1 MTYYLVKL
9 LNLASKHERSLEN
22 CTRQYTLK
30 TFVSHS
36 KKNPPSPPF
45 FFYISPLTLS
55 KIQGQW
61 LCSTPLLERR
71 FKQSLGVCFYIVIEL
86 PFDSF
91 QEKHKESDHV
101 SCGFE
106 SPELII
112 YTMLSNV
119 YARHLSFLHPRLGK
133 HLFPNFTWWCFEMAS
148 LSLSQEKIS
157 VALFCFYS
165 ENIIFIILACTSR
178 RIAKY
183 GIQSLFILKNV
194 AAFMR

>member
-1 MTYYLVKL
+1 LTYYLVKL

-106 SPELII
+106 SPELIM
-112 YTMLSNV
+112 YM
-119 YARHLSFLHPRLGK
+119 
-133 HLFPNFTWWCFEMAS
+133 
-148 LSLSQEKIS
+148 QDIS
-157 VALFCFYS
+157 LFCILDW
-165 ENIIFIILACTSR
+165 ENICFQISHDGVLRWHHSVFHKRKSVLHFSAFT
-178 RIAKY
+178 
-183 GIQSLFILKNV
+183 LKT
-194 AAFMR
+194 